1 VVDKRL
7 ITGSIAAALCI
18 ATTLPALA
26 QGPQGRAAWVDASEE
41 AWVLEATRPV
51 GLVIWGCDGNYSAQ
65 LAYVGRY
72 SPQPQADPS
81 VRNDPWT
88 RQFAG
93 VDRVTLRLLD
103 RNRTM
108 IAVIELKRNRDDG
121 VERISKKRLT
131 PAEARALK
139 SAAIIEIHTG
149 VWSGEFTGKGST
161 AAINNLYCVGD

>member
-1 VVDKRL
+1 MVDKRAFF
-7 ITGSIAAALCI
+7 GNVAAALCI
-18 ATTLPALA
+18 AMTLPALA
-26 QGPQGRAAWVDASEE
+26 QEPQGRAAWVDASEE

-51 GLVIWGCDGNYSAQ
+51 GLVIWGCDGKYSAQ
-65 LAYVGRY
+65 LAYVGRF

-81 VRNDPWT
+81 VRNDPWA

-108 IAVIELKRNRDDG
+108 IAAIALRRNTDDG

-131 PAEARALK
+131 PAETKALK

-161 AAINNLYCVGD
+161 TAINNLYCVGD